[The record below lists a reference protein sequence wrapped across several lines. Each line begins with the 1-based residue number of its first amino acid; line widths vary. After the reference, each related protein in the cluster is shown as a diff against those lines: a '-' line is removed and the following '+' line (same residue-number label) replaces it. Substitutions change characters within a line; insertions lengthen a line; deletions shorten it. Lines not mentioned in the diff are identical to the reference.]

1 MTTRTP
7 VPTKPSL
14 RERLRRLPKTELHLH
29 ALGSL
34 RPATVVELARA
45 KNAPILEAAEK
56 GVARGYRFE
65 NLSTFVDFFIGLFG
79 LVTTPAEFER
89 VTFEILE
96 DAALLGVRYI
106 EPRWG
111 PTSHLSRGA
120 TVDGMWAGLEAGRRA
135 AERAHG
141 IVARWIVDFPR
152 SLPVAVADESE
163 GIARATMNRR
173 TVGFDIAGDERAV
186 AADPKFAP
194 VFRRARH
201 DGLACVAHAGEA
213 AGPESVVGALDLYGA
228 TRIGHGTR
236 SVEDAALLA
245 RLVREGIPLEVCPT
259 SNVKLNVVPS
269 IASHPIRRF
278 LAAGVPVTISSDDPA
293 LFSTDILTEYELL
306 HREAGISLGTLA
318 RCAAQSFDMALL
330 SKGERRERFTDTKRE
345 ALAWAEATT

>member
-1 MTTRTP
+1 MTPRP
-7 VPTKPSL
+7 PAPPAPPL

-34 RPATVVELARA
+34 RPATVVDLARA

-56 GVARGYRFE
+56 GAAHGYRFE

-96 DAALLGVRYI
+96 DAALQGVRYI

-135 AERAHG
+135 AARAHG
-141 IVARWIVDFPR
+141 IEARWIVDFPR

-163 GIARATMNRR
+163 GIARATMDRG

-186 AADPKFAP
+186 AADPRFAP
-194 VFRRARH
+194 VFRRARR

-213 AGPESVVGALDLYGA
+213 AGPESVAGALDLYGA

-236 SVEDAALLA
+236 SVEDPALLA
-245 RLVREGIPLEVCPT
+245 RLAREGIPLEVCPT
-259 SNVKLNVVPS
+259 SNVKLNVVRS
-269 IASHPIRRF
+269 VAVHPIGRF
-278 LAAGVPVTISSDDPA
+278 LAAGVPVAISSDDPA
-293 LFSTDILTEYELL
+293 LFSTDILAEYELL
-306 HREAGISLGTLA
+306 HRDAGIPLDVLA
-318 RCAAQSFDMALL
+318 RCAARSFDLALL
-330 SKGERRERFTDTKRE
+330 PDGERRERFADAKRD
-345 ALAWAEATT
+345 ALAWAEETT